1 MIYYTSDK
9 EDISTG
15 SIGGKAFNLFRLKK
29 IGLPV
34 PNWVVI
40 PQTVLQDIIPEEL
53 KQNPIREDI
62 LELVRKIEIQQSFL
76 DEILSNFQ
84 NSSDKFYAVR
94 SSAIDEDS
102 AEFSF
107 AGQFET
113 YLYVNSN
120 DLAESIR
127 KIWLSAFSERVM
139 TYRDKNGLKQQFG
152 IAVIVQ
158 EMINAEVAGVGFGIN
173 PTSGDRETKVI
184 SSVYGLGEGLV
195 SGELNADTYILKDG
209 KIDSQLTDKSH
220 AFVQSEGGG
229 IEKIEIED
237 SKRKESS
244 LSNEQL
250 QKIAVILDELLE
262 ATGKP
267 QDIEFAVAKDVI
279 YILQTR
285 PITSLDKVVDKEGEY
300 ILWDNSNIIES
311 YPGVTTPLTFSF
323 IIKVYEAVYI
333 QLAGI
338 LGVSDEM
345 IEENANTFANT
356 LGLLYGRVYYNLL
369 SWYKM
374 LAMVPGYSL
383 NAEYMETMMGVKER
397 FELKE
402 TKQLSKTTAYYRLTI
417 NIFKMLKS
425 LVLLPRERRRFTTD
439 LNQTIAKYKA
449 IDYSKQR
456 TDELMYLYMEFEQTL
471 LKKWRAPLVNDFFSM
486 IYFGVLQKLISKYK
500 ISDHKN
506 LHNDL
511 LCGSNDIISTEPIHA
526 SLRISTMIIE
536 VDEAHQ
542 LFKDKDEKYI
552 WNTLLEGSH
561 PEIKKAIDDYIDKF
575 GERCVGELKLETVS
589 YTQEPSL
596 FVKIIKSY
604 VVQGITTGSTK
615 STIEQDLR
623 SKAEREVKN
632 KLKFN
637 PIKKLLFNY
646 VLAKTRE
653 LVSGRE
659 NLRYE
664 RTRAFGIVREIFT
677 HIGKKLYAEGVI
689 EHPRDIFYLKLEET
703 ISYIQGTSV
712 NASLIRLIALRKEE
726 FDAFE
731 KMDTPSERIPT
742 YGVVYHANDFY
753 SSTKVETIE
762 GDLEGIGCCPGQ
774 VKARVRVV
782 KHPNEIDSMNGDI
795 LVTSSTDPGW
805 VTLFPT
811 ASAIIVER
819 GSLLS
824 HSAIV
829 SREMGIPC
837 IVGVTGLL
845 KTLKT
850 GDMVTMD
857 GSTGVIK
864 ILEENGQ
871 ETA

>member
-9 EDISTG
+9 KDIST
-15 SIGGKAFNLFRLKK
+15 SSVGGKAFNLFQLKK
-29 IGLPV
+29 IGMNV
-34 PNWVVI
+34 PNWIVI
-40 PQTVLQDIIPEEL
+40 PQSVLQELIPEDL

-62 LELVRKIEIQQSFL
+62 AKTIRKHEIQQNFL
-76 DEILSNFQ
+76 DEILSIFENGHSNYF
-84 NSSDKFYAVR
+84 AVR
-94 SSAIDEDS
+94 SSAIDEDG
-102 AEFSF
+102 AAHSF

-113 YLYVNSN
+113 YLYVTPKN
-120 DLAESIR
+120 LAESIR

-139 TYRDKNGLKQQFG
+139 TYRDQNGLNQQFG
-152 IAVIVQ
+152 IAVIIQ
-158 EMINAEVAGVGFGIN
+158 EMIDADVAGVGFGIN
-173 PTSGDRETKVI
+173 PTTGDRQTKVI

-195 SGELNADTYILKDG
+195 SGELNADTYLLKNG
-209 KIDSQLTDKSH
+209 TIDSQLTDKAH
-220 AFVQSEGGG
+220 ALVQSETGGVKM
-229 IEKIEIED
+229 IDIED
-237 SKRKESS
+237 SLRNKSS
-244 LSNEQL
+244 MTDDQL
-250 QKIAVILDELLE
+250 LEIARILDELG
-262 ATGKP
+262 AAIGKP
-267 QDIEFAVAKDVI
+267 QDIEFAVADDRI
-279 YILQTR
+279 YLLQTR
-285 PITSLDKVVDKEGEY
+285 PITSLHQVADKQGEY

-338 LGVSDEM
+338 LGVSDEL
-345 IEENANTFANT
+345 IHKNTNTFANT

-397 FELKE
+397 FELKDS
-402 TKQLSKTTAYYRLTI
+402 KQLSKTTAYYRLTI

-425 LVLLPRERRRFTTD
+425 LLTLPRERRKFIVD
-439 LNQTIAKYKA
+439 LNQIIARYKA
-449 IDYSKQR
+449 IDYDKQR
-456 TDELMYLYMEFEQTL
+456 TDELMYLYMEFEQVL
-471 LKKWRAPLVNDFFSM
+471 LKKWKAPLVNDFFSM
-486 IYFGVLQKLISKYK
+486 IYFGVLQKLIAKYQ
-500 ISDHKN
+500 ISDNKN

-511 LCGSNDIISTEPIHA
+511 LCGSNDIISTEPIHV
-526 SLRISTMIIE
+526 SLAISTLIIE
-536 VDEAHQ
+536 HDEAHQ
-542 LFKDKDEKYI
+542 LFMEHGEKEI
-552 WNTLLEGSH
+552 WDVLLKGRH
-561 PEIKKAIDDYIDKF
+561 PKIKQAIDNYIEKF

-604 VVQGITTGSTK
+604 VIQGITTGSTN
-615 STIEQDLR
+615 SGIEDNLR
-623 SKAEREVKN
+623 SNAEKAVRQ
-632 KLKFN
+632 KLRFS
-637 PIKKLLFNY
+637 PFKKLLFNY
-646 VLAKTRE
+646 VLSRTRA

-689 EHPRDIFYLKLEET
+689 EHARDIFYLKLDET
-703 ISYIQGTSV
+703 IAFIQGTSV
-712 NASLIRLIALRKEE
+712 NASLINLIALRKEE
-726 FDAFE
+726 FNAFN
-731 KMDTPSERIPT
+731 KMETPSERIPT
-742 YGVVYHANDFY
+742 YGIVYHANDFY
-753 SSTKVETIE
+753 STTKVETIE

-774 VKARVRVV
+774 VKAKVRVV
-782 KHPNEIDSMNGDI
+782 KDPNEIDSMNGDI

-845 KTLKT
+845 KTLET
-850 GDMVTMD
+850 GDMVAMD

-864 ILEENGQ
+864 ILKENGQ